1 MTDLSSLPLR
11 ENLRGLSPYGAPQL
25 DVPYMLNTNEN
36 THPVPEEVA
45 TAIAERVAAV
55 AGGLNR
61 YPDREFTGLRRAL
74 AGYLGHG
81 LTADHVWAGN
91 GSNEILQQ
99 ILQAFGGPGR
109 TLLSFLPSYSMYPL
123 LAGGTDTV
131 FVDGGRAEDHTLSA
145 EHAAAMVRE
154 HRPHV
159 VFLASPN
166 NPTGTALDLATIE
179 AVYAAQAQNEAAG
192 GPGAMV
198 VVDEAYAEF
207 ALAGTRSALTLLPGR

>member
-11 ENLRGLSPYGAPQL
+11 QNLRGLSPYGAPQL

-81 LTADHVWAGN
+81 LTADHVWCTSMCVSPVA
-91 GSNEILQQ
+91 
-99 ILQAFGGPGR
+99 R
-109 TLLSFLPSYSMYPL
+109 TVRSIWECRDSAVSMW
-123 LAGGTDTV
+123 
-131 FVDGGRAEDHTLSA
+131 S
-145 EHAAAMVRE
+145 
-154 HRPHV
+154 
-159 VFLASPN
+159 
-166 NPTGTALDLATIE
+166 
-179 AVYAAQAQNEAAG
+179 
-192 GPGAMV
+192 
-198 VVDEAYAEF
+198 
-207 ALAGTRSALTLLPGR
+207 